1 MARSTSRLLSSY
13 VLKEFL
19 KSFFVAFLFF
29 FAIFFVNTILLL
41 VQKILLKNISVS
53 TMVEMVLLY
62 MPQFLVYTFPFATL
76 TSSSMVL
83 GDMASSNEL
92 LAMKSLGI
100 SSYRVYAPLV
110 IASVVLSVMTFIT
123 ADVLQ
128 PYTSVI
134 YRDKLAVL
142 MAEMPTME
150 IESNTINSIGNIML
164 SNGKAEGS
172 VIEDLLLISK
182 DEEKYNKSVY
192 SSKGEMTIV
201 DPVSFV
207 YSLDLDK
214 PSILLTSRDEI
225 NTYAYAMAEKG
236 RIYLDFSSQVP
247 SLTSSSPVNLS
258 SKDLLSTIKERD
270 NIQNNDRSYYYKEKE
285 NTYFKLSSL
294 IEELGKKSVDD
305 EYIVSTIDQINKE
318 DGYLGDLPVNFYGQ
332 YYKSELTK
340 KIALSIA
347 CTVLTLITLPLS
359 NVRVRHGKLTGFA
372 VAIVVAV
379 SYWYMLFGAQLMIFN
394 ITSSPYLLILAPDIF
409 ITIIAFILLFIY
421 RKAR

>member
-150 IESNTINSIGNIML
+150 IESNTINSVGNIML

-236 RIYLDFSSQVP
+236 RIDLDFSSQVP

>member
-150 IESNTINSIGNIML
+150 IESNTINSVGNIML
-164 SNGKAEGS
+164 SNGNAEGS

-305 EYIVSTIDQINKE
+305 KYIVSTIDQINKE

>member
-150 IESNTINSIGNIML
+150 IESNTINSVGNIML

-294 IEELGKKSVDD
+294 IAELGKKSVDD

>member
-150 IESNTINSIGNIML
+150 IESNTINSVGNIML

-305 EYIVSTIDQINKE
+305 EYIVSTTDQINKE

-409 ITIIAFILLFIY
+409 ITIIALILLFIY

>member
-150 IESNTINSIGNIML
+150 IESNTINSVGNIML

-258 SKDLLSTIKERD
+258 SKDLLSTIRERN

-294 IEELGKKSVDD
+294 IEELGTKSVDD

>member
-150 IESNTINSIGNIML
+150 IESNTINSVGNIML

-225 NTYAYAMAEKG
+225 NTYAYAMAERG

-294 IEELGKKSVDD
+294 IEELGTKSVDD

>member
-150 IESNTINSIGNIML
+150 IESNTINSVGNIML

-347 CTVLTLITLPLS
+347 CTVLTLMTLPLS

>member
-150 IESNTINSIGNIML
+150 IESNTINSVGNIML

-294 IEELGKKSVDD
+294 IEELGTKSVDD

-318 DGYLGDLPVNFYGQ
+318 DGYLGVLPVNFYGQ

>member
-150 IESNTINSIGNIML
+150 IESNTINSVGNIML

-294 IEELGKKSVDD
+294 IEELGTKSVDD
-305 EYIVSTIDQINKE
+305 EYIVSTIEQINKE

>member
-92 LAMKSLGI
+92 LAMKRLGI

-150 IESNTINSIGNIML
+150 IESNTINSVGNIML

-294 IEELGKKSVDD
+294 IEELGTKSVDD

>member
-150 IESNTINSIGNIML
+150 IESNTINSVGNIML

-192 SSKGEMTIV
+192 SRKGEMTIV

-394 ITSSPYLLILAPDIF
+394 ISSSPYLLILAPDIF

>member
-150 IESNTINSIGNIML
+150 IESNTINSVGNIML
-164 SNGKAEGS
+164 SNGKAERS

-192 SSKGEMTIV
+192 SRKGEMTIV

-305 EYIVSTIDQINKE
+305 EYIVSTIEQINKE

-340 KIALSIA
+340 KIALYIA

>member
-150 IESNTINSIGNIML
+150 IESNTINSVGNIML

-394 ITSSPYLLILAPDIF
+394 IISSPYLLILAPDIF

>member
-19 KSFFVAFLFF
+19 KSFFVAFLYF
-29 FAIFFVNTILLL
+29 FAIFFVNKILLL
-41 VQKILLKNISVS
+41 VQKILLKNRSVS

-150 IESNTINSIGNIML
+150 IESNTINSVGNIML

-294 IEELGKKSVDD
+294 IEELGTKSVDD

>member
-1 MARSTSRLLSSY
+1 MARSSSRLLSSY

-19 KSFFVAFLFF
+19 KSFIVAFLFF

-41 VQKILLKNISVS
+41 VQKILLKNISVP

-76 TSSSMVL
+76 TASSMVL
-83 GDMASSNEL
+83 GDMASSNEM
-92 LAMKSLGI
+92 LAMRSLGI
-100 SSYRVYAPLV
+100 STFRVYAPLV
-110 IASVVLSVMTFIT
+110 VASIILSIITFIT
-123 ADVLQ
+123 ADILQ

-150 IESNTINSIGNIML
+150 IESNSINSVGNILL

-172 VIEDLLLISK
+172 EIEDLLLISK
-182 DEEKYNKSVY
+182 DEDKYNKSVY
-192 SSKGEMTIV
+192 SSRGEMTIV

-207 YSLDLDK
+207 YSLDLDN
-214 PSILLTSRDEI
+214 PSILLSSADNEDTF
-225 NTYAYAMAEKG
+225 AYAKAENG

-247 SLTSSSPVNLS
+247 TLTSTSPVNLS
-258 SKDLLSTIKERD
+258 SKDLLSTIRER
-270 NIQNNDRSYYYKEKE
+270 NQVQESDRNVYNKEKE
-285 NTYFKLSSL
+285 KNFFKISNL
-294 IEELGKKSVDD
+294 IERLESEEVDQL
-305 EYIVSTIDQINKE
+305 YIDDNVYQITLQNQ
-318 DGYLGDLPVNFYGQ
+318 YLGSLPVNFYGQ

-359 NVRVRHGKLTGFA
+359 NVRVKHGKLTGFA

-379 SYWYMLFGAQLMIFN
+379 AYWYMLFGAQLMIFN
-394 ITSSPYLLILAPDIF
+394 ITSSPYLLILAPDIL
-409 ITIIAFILLFIY
+409 ITLIAFILLFIY

>member
-150 IESNTINSIGNIML
+150 IESNTINSVGNIML

-270 NIQNNDRSYYYKEKE
+270 NIQNTDRSYYYKEKE

-294 IEELGKKSVDD
+294 IEELGTKSVDD

>member
-150 IESNTINSIGNIML
+150 IESNTINSVGNIML

-270 NIQNNDRSYYYKEKE
+270 NIQNTDRSYYYKEKE

>member
-110 IASVVLSVMTFIT
+110 IASVVLSVMTFIN

-150 IESNTINSIGNIML
+150 IESNTINSVGNIML

>member
-305 EYIVSTIDQINKE
+305 EYIVSTIEQINKE

>member
-29 FAIFFVNTILLL
+29 FSFFFVYTILLL

-150 IESNTINSIGNIML
+150 IESNTINSVGNIML

>member
-150 IESNTINSIGNIML
+150 IESNTINSVGNIML

-285 NTYFKLSSL
+285 NTYFKLSSS
-294 IEELGKKSVDD
+294 IEELGNKSVDD

>member
-150 IESNTINSIGNIML
+150 IESNTINSVGNIML

-192 SSKGEMTIV
+192 SGKGEMTIV

-225 NTYAYAMAEKG
+225 NTYAYAMAERG

>member
-150 IESNTINSIGNIML
+150 IESNTINSVGNIML

-225 NTYAYAMAEKG
+225 NTYANAMAEKG

-379 SYWYMLFGAQLMIFN
+379 SYWYMLFGAQLMIVN
-394 ITSSPYLLILAPDIF
+394 I
-409 ITIIAFILLFIY
+409 
-421 RKAR
+421 K

>member
-150 IESNTINSIGNIML
+150 IESNTINSVGNIML

-192 SSKGEMTIV
+192 SRKGEMTIV

-258 SKDLLSTIKERD
+258 SKDLLSTIRERD

-294 IEELGKKSVDD
+294 IEELGIKSVDD

>member
-150 IESNTINSIGNIML
+150 IVSNTINSVGNIML

>member
-150 IESNTINSIGNIML
+150 IESNTINSVGNIML

-236 RIYLDFSSQVP
+236 RIYVDFSSQVP

-305 EYIVSTIDQINKE
+305 EYIVSTIDQIYKE

>member
-110 IASVVLSVMTFIT
+110 ITSVVLSVMTFIT

-150 IESNTINSIGNIML
+150 IESNTINSVGNIML

>member
-150 IESNTINSIGNIML
+150 IESNTINSVGNIML
-164 SNGKAEGS
+164 ANGKAEGS

>member
-150 IESNTINSIGNIML
+150 IESNTINSVGNIML

-225 NTYAYAMAEKG
+225 NTYAYAMAERG

-305 EYIVSTIDQINKE
+305 EYIVSTIDQIYKE

>member
-100 SSYRVYAPLV
+100 YSYRVYAPLV

-150 IESNTINSIGNIML
+150 IESNTINSVGNIML

>member
-150 IESNTINSIGNIML
+150 IESNTINSVGNIML

-318 DGYLGDLPVNFYGQ
+318 DGCLGDLPVNFYGQ

>member
-19 KSFFVAFLFF
+19 QSFFVAFLFF

-150 IESNTINSIGNIML
+150 IESNTINSVGNIML

-258 SKDLLSTIKERD
+258 SKDLLSTIRERN

-294 IEELGKKSVDD
+294 IEELGTKSVDD

>member
-150 IESNTINSIGNIML
+150 IESNTINSVGNIML

-409 ITIIAFILLFIY
+409 ITIIAVILLFIY

>member
-150 IESNTINSIGNIML
+150 IESNTINSVGNIML

-201 DPVSFV
+201 DTVSFV

>member
-150 IESNTINSIGNIML
+150 IESNTINSVGNIML

-192 SSKGEMTIV
+192 SRKGEMTIV

-294 IEELGKKSVDD
+294 IEELGTKSVDD
-305 EYIVSTIDQINKE
+305 KYIVSTIDQINKE

>member
-13 VLKEFL
+13 VLKEL
-19 KSFFVAFLFF
+19 LQSVFVAFLFF

-76 TSSSMVL
+76 TSRSMVL

-150 IESNTINSIGNIML
+150 IESNTINSVGNIML

>member
-62 MPQFLVYTFPFATL
+62 IPEFLVYTFPFATL

-150 IESNTINSIGNIML
+150 IESNTINSVGNIML

-192 SSKGEMTIV
+192 SRKGEMTIV

>member
-150 IESNTINSIGNIML
+150 IESNTINSVGNIML

-182 DEEKYNKSVY
+182 DQEKYNKSVY

-294 IEELGKKSVDD
+294 IEELGTKSVDD

>member
-150 IESNTINSIGNIML
+150 IESNTINSVGNIML

-270 NIQNNDRSYYYKEKE
+270 SLQNNDRSYYYKEKE

-294 IEELGKKSVDD
+294 IEELGTKSVDD